1 MYGSQSIYATF
12 ERGAYCV
19 TADCK
24 YIIRNYSFYSFCFK
38 ELKICIHLSISNLGY
53 RSMNIFSFSFSLHF
67 IAGGVVQKII
77 RYII

>member
-24 YIIRNYSFYSFCFK
+24 FSNHFYKLSSEIMIMINVIIKVFD
-38 ELKICIHLSISNLGY
+38 IHNVKYHNSGAN
-53 RSMNIFSFSFSLHF
+53 NF
-67 IAGGVVQKII
+67 
-77 RYII
+77 